1 MFTLVNILILLRMF
15 FLHIMCRFLA
25 SGYLPQFL
33 FPLPPPFIISLLS
46 FYLWRSLSLPIL
58 WSLLLF
64 TIFLSLFY
72 SDSLSRLFLPYSIP
86 FSLMLQLCIVSI
98 FSQQCDG
105 YNMIGKQNSIK
116 KSYKKHRHNGWW
128 LQRKI
133 YMLSRWIVVHH
144 DWCIIYDT

>member
-1 MFTLVNILILLRMF
+1 MFTLVNIRILLRMF

-33 FPLPPPFIISLLS
+33 FPPPFIISLLS

-72 SDSLSRLFLPYSIP
+72 SDSLSRLFLPYSLP

-98 FSQQCDG
+98 SSQQCDG

-133 YMLSRWIVVHH
+133 YMLSRWIVVHQ